1 MTASDIIWGLDIG
14 GTKCA
19 AIAGTR
25 EGKILFRQA
34 MPTKGHPWQE
44 MIDLLV
50 GMIPEEYRHPTAVG
64 VSCGGP
70 LNSVTG
76 MILSPPN
83 LHGWDEVP
91 IVQYLTEKLHVP
103 AFVQNDADACALAE
117 WKLGAGKGTRHMI
130 FLTFGTGMGAG
141 LILNGQLFSGAC
153 GMAGETGHVR
163 LEHDGPW
170 GFGKNGSFEGFCS
183 GGGIAKLCKMRL
195 GVEYSCKELCEMA
208 DAGDENALSVL
219 NESARMLGR
228 GLAMLM
234 DLFNPEKI
242 IIGSIF
248 ARAERYFRTPALEVA
263 QREALP
269 YTFDACQVV
278 PAALG
283 DQIGD
288 YAALAIAINGLERM
302 ENP

>member
-1 MTASDIIWGLDIG
+1 MHDILWGLDIG
-14 GTKCA
+14 GTKT
-19 AIAGTR
+19 AIVAGTMD
-25 EGKILFRQA
+25 GQVLFRKAVATRGWQ
-34 MPTKGHPWQE
+34 WQE
-44 MIDLLV
+44 LVDMLLASV
-50 GMIPEEYRHPTAVG
+50 PEEFHRPIAIG

-83 LHGWDEVP
+83 LPGWDEVP
-91 IVQYLTEKLHVP
+91 IVRYLSEKLHIP
-103 AFVQNDADACALAE
+103 AFLQNDADACALAE
-117 WKLGAGKGTRHMI
+117 WKVGAGKGTDNML

-141 LILNGQLFSGAC
+141 LILNGRLYTGAC

-183 GGGIAKLCKMRL
+183 GGGIAKLADMRL
-195 GVEYSCKELCEMA
+195 GTAYSCKELCEMA
-208 DAGDENALSVL
+208 DAGHEGAKAVL

-234 DLFNPEKI
+234 DLFNPECI
-242 IIGSIF
+242 VIGSIF
-248 ARAERYFRTPALEVA
+248 ARAERYFRAPALEVA
-263 QREALP
+263 KEEALP
-269 YTFDACQVV
+269 YTFNACRVV
-278 PAALG
+278 PALLG

-288 YAALAIAINGLERM
+288 VAALSVAMNGLERM
-302 ENP
+302 KK